1 MEKIGFIGLGAMGN
15 PMAANLANN
24 GYEVSVFDV
33 NKEAMKSLKDVNPS
47 IILCESVAQ
56 LAKEQDVIF
65 TSLPNGSIV
74 EAIMLGNDGVLESC
88 KMGAVVVDLSS
99 VAPETSRKMYK
110 EAKAHG
116 VSYLDIPV
124 SGGVAG
130 AKAGSLTMMAGGDEE
145 TFNHIL
151 PVLETIGKNIYYI
164 GESGSGDA
172 MKLVNNMML
181 GCNAAALAEALT
193 LGDRLGLSLSTMK
206 KIIDISSGRSY
217 VSDAKLEKF
226 IMQNQYDGGF
236 AIALQH
242 KDIGLALEAAKS
254 VKTPLMMAGMA
265 EQIYELAISKGFERK
280 DISALTKMWMEN
292 E

>member
-1 MEKIGFIGLGAMGN
+1 MKMIGFIGLGAMGN
-15 PMAANLANN
+15 PMAANLAKS
-24 GYEVSVFDV
+24 GYSVSVYDV
-33 NKEAMKSLKDVNPS
+33 NKEAMQKLKDDNPS
-47 IILCESVAQ
+47 VILCDTVSQ
-56 LAKEQDVIF
+56 LAKEQEIIF
-65 TSLPNGSIV
+65 ASLPNGAIV
-74 EAIMLGNDGVLESC
+74 ESTMLGSDGVLESC
-88 KMGAVVVDLSS
+88 NKGTIVVDLSS
-99 VAPETSRKMYK
+99 VAPETSRHMNSIALKL
-110 EAKAHG
+110 G

-124 SGGVAG
+124 SGGVTGAAAG
-130 AKAGSLTMMAGGDEE
+130 TLTMMAGGDEE
-145 TFNHIL
+145 AFNLIL
-151 PVLETIGKNIYYI
+151 PVLETLGKNIYYI
-164 GESGSGDA
+164 GASGAGDA

-181 GCNAAALAEALT
+181 GCNAAAMAEALT
-193 LGDRLGLSLSTMK
+193 LGEKLGLSLSTMK

-226 IMQNQYDGGF
+226 IMQEQYDGGF
-236 AIALQH
+236 AITLQH